1 MSEIDSNIQ
10 EIMKKCYPYIEE
22 YNPAQQAVIDSG
34 YIDKNDNYIIS
45 IPTASGKT
53 VLGVLAALKVLLKG
67 GKVVYAVP
75 LISLQ
80 NEKFKEF
87 KKFEEFGFKVGKHP
101 RSSDISVMV
110 FESFD
115 ALTRFSLNTLNE
127 IDLLIID
134 EFHMIGDYSRGPT
147 IECAI
152 TRIKE
157 QNKQIRII
165 ALSATL
171 QNMDEMAHWLE
182 AEVVTHDYRP
192 VPLHKEVLCAE
203 EFDTKD
209 KNNIVFKLL
218 NDSLEDSSQML
229 TFVSTRRF
237 TESLA
242 TNMAKKIGRYIPDA
256 QREIFNTIAEEILE
270 VPKRRNS
277 LPTEVCK
284 RLADCIKSG
293 IAFHHAGLFDKQ
305 KEIIEEEFIK
315 GNLLM
320 ITATPSLMYGV
331 NLPSKR
337 VVIRD
342 YNRWTDQGQT
352 NIPVFDYE
360 QMSGRAG
367 RPGFDDEGY
376 SYLLAKTYD
385 EAFSLDEYY
394 VHGEIEVTNSKL
406 IDNEDAVLKQI
417 ITQVSSGFA
426 KDLDDLIEF
435 FNKTFYGFQIS
446 HTYNTMSFGFSDES
460 IKYEVQSALEYLM
473 HNGLIRVSPS
483 GLQTTPLGTLVSRS
497 NYSVK
502 TAVKLKDYSMTL
514 QDRFN
519 PATLI
524 YEISKT
530 KDMPKINTKFKANK
544 ENIIEVLSNKGVY
557 VSFVQNSESTAASL
571 LEWINERREYE
582 IENYLKVYAASTR
595 RASYEASNLVKYFY
609 DICDTLGNYKFLN
622 EIDVLSKRLYYG
634 VKEELIPLVVGIK
647 RLGRQRARL
656 LVNAF
661 GKNLQYAGIEELQ
674 HVEGIG
680 EKTASSIVD
689 FYKNKEGT
697 DNEFNPRRY

>member
-1 MSEIDSNIQ
+1 LNTIDPDIQ
-10 EIMKKCYPYIEE
+10 KIMKECYPYIEE
-22 YNPAQQAVIDSG
+22 YNPAQKAVIESG
-34 YIDKNDNYIIS
+34 YLDNDENYIIS

-80 NEKFKEF
+80 NEKYKEF
-87 KKFEEFGFKVGKHP
+87 KVFEKFGFKVGKHP
-101 RSSDISVMV
+101 SRADIAVMV

-115 ALTRFSLNTLNE
+115 ALTRFSRNVLNE
-127 IDLLIID
+127 IDLLILD

-157 QNKQIRII
+157 HNPGIRII

-203 EFDTKD
+203 EFGTKD
-209 KNNIVFKLL
+209 KNNMVFKIL
-218 NDSLEDSSQML
+218 NDSLNESSQML

-242 TNMAKKIGRYIPDA
+242 QNMSKKISKYIPDGK
-256 QREIFNTIAEEILE
+256 REIFNNIAEDILD
-270 VPKRRNS
+270 VPRRNNTQ
-277 LPTEVCK
+277 PTEVCYK
-284 RLADCIKSG
+284 LADCVKNG

-305 KEIIEEEFIK
+305 KEIIEEEFVN

-331 NLPSKR
+331 NLPSKN

-342 YNRWTDQGQT
+342 YTRWTDQGQT

-367 RPGFDDEGY
+367 RPGFDTEGY

-385 EAFSLDEYY
+385 EAFNLDEYY

-426 KDLDDLIEF
+426 KDMDELVDF

-446 HTYNTMSFGFSDES
+446 HTYNTMSLGFSDES
-460 IKYEVQSALEYLM
+460 IKYEISSALEYLVQ
-473 HNGLIRVSPS
+473 NGIIRITPS
-483 GLQTTPLGTLVSRS
+483 GLQTTPLGTLISRN
-497 NYSVK
+497 NYEVK
-502 TAVKLKDYSMTL
+502 TAVKLKDYSTMMG
-514 QDRFN
+514 DNFN
-519 PATLI
+519 PGLLI

-530 KDMPKINTKFKANK
+530 HDMPKINTKFRANK
-544 ENIIEVLSNKGVY
+544 DNIKEVLSKNGVF
-557 VSFVQNSESTAASL
+557 VSFVSNNESTAASL
-571 LEWINERREYE
+571 LEWINERKEYE

-609 DICDTLGNYKFLN
+609 DICDVLGNYKFLN
-622 EIDVLSKRLYYG
+622 EIDKLASRLYYG

-647 RLGRQRARL
+647 RLGRQRARI
-656 LVNAF
+656 LVDTYGDNLGNARI
-661 GKNLQYAGIEELQ
+661 KDLTRID
-674 HVEGIG
+674 GIG
-680 EKTASSIVD
+680 EKTAENIIK
-689 FYKNKEGT
+689 FYEDKE
-697 DNEFNPRRY
+697 

>member
-1 MSEIDSNIQ
+1 LNNIDPDIQ
-10 EIMKKCYPYIEE
+10 KIMKECYPYIEE
-22 YNPAQQAVIDSG
+22 YNPAQKAVIESG
-34 YIDKNDNYIIS
+34 YLDNDENYIIS

-80 NEKFKEF
+80 NEKYKEF
-87 KKFEEFGFKVGKHP
+87 KVFEKFGFKVGKHP
-101 RSSDISVMV
+101 SRADIAVMV

-115 ALTRFSLNTLNE
+115 ALTRFSRNVLNE
-127 IDLLIID
+127 IDLLILD

-157 QNKQIRII
+157 HNPGIRII

-203 EFDTKD
+203 EFGTKD
-209 KNNIVFKLL
+209 KNNMVFKIL
-218 NDSLEDSSQML
+218 NDSLNESSQML

-242 TNMAKKIGRYIPDA
+242 QNMSKKISKYIPDGK
-256 QREIFNTIAEEILE
+256 REIFNNIAEDILD
-270 VPKRRNS
+270 VPRRNNTQ
-277 LPTEVCK
+277 PTEVCYK
-284 RLADCIKSG
+284 LADCVKNG

-305 KEIIEEEFIK
+305 KEIIEEEFVN

-331 NLPSKR
+331 NLPSKN

-342 YNRWTDQGQT
+342 YTRWTDQGQT

-367 RPGFDDEGY
+367 RPGFDTEGY

-385 EAFSLDEYY
+385 EAFNLDEYY

-426 KDLDDLIEF
+426 KDMDELVDF

-446 HTYNTMSFGFSDES
+446 HTYNTMSLGFSDES
-460 IKYEVQSALEYLM
+460 IKYEISSALEYLVQ
-473 HNGLIRVSPS
+473 NGIIRITPS
-483 GLQTTPLGTLVSRS
+483 GLQTTPLGTLISRN
-497 NYSVK
+497 NYEVK
-502 TAVKLKDYSMTL
+502 TAVKLKDYSTMMG
-514 QDRFN
+514 DNFN
-519 PATLI
+519 PGSLI

-530 KDMPKINTKFKANK
+530 HDMPKINTKFRANK
-544 ENIIEVLSNKGVY
+544 DNIKEVLSKNGVFI
-557 VSFVQNSESTAASL
+557 SFVSNNESTAASL
-571 LEWINERREYE
+571 LEWINERKEYE

-609 DICDTLGNYKFLN
+609 DICDVLGNYKFLN
-622 EIDVLSKRLYYG
+622 EIDKLASRLYYG

-647 RLGRQRARL
+647 RLGRQRART
-656 LVNAF
+656 LVDTYGDNLGNARI
-661 GKNLQYAGIEELQ
+661 KDLTRID
-674 HVEGIG
+674 GIG
-680 EKTASSIVD
+680 EKTAENIIK
-689 FYKNKEGT
+689 FYENKE
-697 DNEFNPRRY
+697 

>member
-1 MSEIDSNIQ
+1 
-10 EIMKKCYPYIEE
+10 MKKCYPFIEE

-34 YIDKNDNYIIS
+34 YIEKKDNYIIS

-53 VLGVLAALKVLLKG
+53 VLGVLASLKVLLEG

-80 NEKFKEF
+80 NEKYKEF
-87 KKFEEFGFKVGKHP
+87 KVFEQFGYKVGKHP
-101 RSSDISVMV
+101 SSADIAVMV

-115 ALTRFSLNTLNE
+115 ALTRFSRNTLHE
-127 IDLLIID
+127 IDLVVID
-134 EFHMIGDYSRGPT
+134 EFHMIGDYTRGPT

-157 QNKQIRII
+157 QNKGIRII

-182 AEVVTHDYRP
+182 AEVITHDYRP

-203 EFDTKD
+203 EFGTKD
-209 KNNIVFKLL
+209 KNNIVFKVL
-218 NDSLEDSSQML
+218 NDTLNDSSQML

-242 TNMAKKIGRYIPDA
+242 QNMAKKISRYVPDGKR
-256 QREIFNTIAEEILE
+256 QIFKDIAEEILE
-270 VPKRRNS
+270 VPKRRNTQ
-277 LPTEVCK
+277 PTEVCYK
-284 RLADCIKSG
+284 LAECIENG

-305 KEIIEEEFIK
+305 KEIIEEEFVK

-331 NLPSKR
+331 NLPSKN

-342 YNRWTDQGQT
+342 YNRWTDQGQI

-367 RPGFDDEGY
+367 RPGFDTEGN
-376 SYLLAKTYD
+376 SYLIAKTYD
-385 EAFSLDEYY
+385 EAFSLEEFY

-417 ITQVSSGFA
+417 ITQISTGFA
-426 KDLDDLIEF
+426 KDIEELIDF

-460 IKYEVQSALEYLM
+460 IKYEISSALEYLIQ
-473 HNGLIRVSPS
+473 NGIIRVSPS
-483 GLQTTPLGTLVSRS
+483 GLQPTSFGTLISRN
-497 NYSVK
+497 NYAVK
-502 TAVKLKDYSMTL
+502 TAVKLKDYSNMMG
-514 QDRFN
+514 DEFN
-519 PATLI
+519 IASLI

-530 KDMPKINTKFKANK
+530 QDMPKINTKFRANK
-544 ENIIEVLSNKGVY
+544 ENIKEVLSKHDVY
-557 VSFVQNSESTAASL
+557 VSFVQNNEATAASL
-571 LEWINERREYE
+571 IEWINEHKEYE

-595 RASYEASNLVKYFY
+595 RASYEASNIVKYFY
-609 DICDTLGNYKFLN
+609 DICEVLGNYKFLN
-622 EIDVLSKRLYYG
+622 EIDKLSSRLYYG
-634 VKEELIPLVVGIK
+634 VKEDLIPLVIGIK
-647 RLGRQRARL
+647 RLGRQRARS
-656 LVNAF
+656 LVDVF
-661 GKNLQYAGIEELQ
+661 GNNIGLASATELMK
-674 HVEGIG
+674 VDGIG
-680 EKTASSIVD
+680 ETTAKNIID
-689 FYKNKEGT
+689 FYANKK
-697 DNEFNPRRY
+697 

>member
-1 MSEIDSNIQ
+1 MFLTDIDPKIQ
-10 EIMKKCYPYIEE
+10 EIMKECYPFIEE
-22 YNPAQQAVIDSG
+22 YNPAQQAVIDSD
-34 YIDKNDNYIIS
+34 YIEKKDNFIIS

-53 VLGVLAALKVLLKG
+53 VLGVLAMLKVLLAG

-87 KKFEEFGFKVGKHP
+87 KIFEQYGYTVGKHP

-115 ALTRFSLNTLNE
+115 ALTRFSLNTLHE
-127 IDLLIID
+127 IDLVIID

-157 QNKQIRII
+157 QNKGIRII

-203 EFDTKD
+203 EYGTKD
-209 KNNIVFKLL
+209 KNNLVFKIL
-218 NDSLEDSSQML
+218 NDSLNESAQML

-242 TNMAKKIGRYIPDA
+242 QNMAKKISRYLPDGK
-256 QREIFNTIAEEILE
+256 REIFKNIAEEILE
-270 VPKRRNS
+270 VPKRRNT
-277 LPTEVCK
+277 LPTEVCYK
-284 RLADCIKSG
+284 LAECIENG

-305 KEIIEEEFIK
+305 KEIIEEEFVK

-331 NLPSKR
+331 NLPSKN

-342 YNRWTDQGQT
+342 YNRWTDQGQI

-367 RPGFDDEGY
+367 RPGFDTEGH

-385 EAFSLDEYY
+385 EAFNLEEFY

-406 IDNEDAVLKQI
+406 IDNDDAVLKQI

-426 KDLDDLIEF
+426 KDMDELIEF

-460 IKYEVQSALEYLM
+460 IKYEISSALEYLIQ
-473 HNGLIRVSPS
+473 NGIIRLTPS
-483 GLQTTPLGTLVSRS
+483 GLQTTPFGTLISRN
-497 NYSVK
+497 NYAVK
-502 TAVKLKDYSMTL
+502 TAVKLKDYSNMMG
-514 QDRFN
+514 DEFN
-519 PATLI
+519 IGSLI

-530 KDMPKINTKFKANK
+530 YDMPKINAKFKANK
-544 ENIIEVLSNKGVY
+544 DNIKEVLSRYDVY
-557 VSFVQNSESTAASL
+557 VSFVQNDESTAASL
-571 LEWINERREYE
+571 IEWINEHKEYE

-595 RASYEASNLVKYFY
+595 RASYEASNLVKYYY
-609 DICDTLGNYKFLN
+609 DICEVLGNYKFLN
-622 EIDVLSKRLYYG
+622 EIDKLSSRLYYG
-634 VKEELIPLVVGIK
+634 VKEELIPLVIGIK
-647 RLGRQRARL
+647 RLGRQRARS
-656 LVNAF
+656 LVDAF
-661 GKNLQYAGIEELQ
+661 GTNLSNVPATELMK
-674 HVEGIG
+674 VEGIG
-680 EKTASSIVD
+680 ETTANNIIE
-689 FYKNKEGT
+689 FYKNKE
-697 DNEFNPRRY
+697 

>member
-1 MSEIDSNIQ
+1 
-10 EIMKKCYPYIEE
+10 MKKCYPYIEE

-34 YIDKNDNYIIS
+34 YIETNDNFIIS

-53 VLGVLAALKVLLKG
+53 VLGVLAALKVLLQG

-87 KKFEEFGFKVGKHP
+87 KVFEEFGFKVGKHP
-101 RSSDISVMV
+101 SASDISVMV

-115 ALTRFSLNTLNE
+115 ALTRFSRNTLNE
-127 IDLLIID
+127 IDLVIID

-157 QNKQIRII
+157 QNKGIRII

-203 EFDTKD
+203 EFGTKD
-209 KNNIVFKLL
+209 KNNLVFKIL
-218 NDSLEDSSQML
+218 NDTLNDSSQML

-242 TNMAKKIGRYIPDA
+242 QNMAKKIERYIPDGK
-256 QREIFNTIAEEILE
+256 REIFKDIAEDILE
-270 VPKRRNS
+270 VPKRNNS
-277 LPTEVCK
+277 QPTEVCYK
-284 RLADCIKSG
+284 LADCIKNG

-305 KEIIEEEFIK
+305 KEIIEEEFVK

-331 NLPSKR
+331 NLPSKN

-367 RPGFDDEGY
+367 RPGFDTEGY

-385 EAFSLDEYY
+385 EAFSLDDFY

-426 KDLDDLIEF
+426 KDIEELIDF

-460 IKYEVQSALEYLM
+460 IKYEISSALEYLIQ
-473 HNGLIRVSPS
+473 NGILRVTPS
-483 GLQTTPLGTLVSRS
+483 GLQPTPFGTLISRN
-497 NYSVK
+497 NYAVK
-502 TAVKLKDYSMTL
+502 TAVKLKDYSTMMGNE
-514 QDRFN
+514 FN
-519 PATLI
+519 VGSLI

-530 KDMPKINTKFKANK
+530 PDMPKINTKFKANK
-544 ENIIEVLSNKGVY
+544 ENIKEVLSSQGVF
-557 VSFVQNSESTAASL
+557 VSFIQNNESTAASL
-571 LEWINERREYE
+571 LEWINEKREFE

-595 RASYEASNLVKYFY
+595 RASYEAANIVKYFY
-609 DICDTLGNYKFLN
+609 DICEVLGNYKFLN
-622 EIDVLSKRLYYG
+622 EIDKLSSRLYYG
-634 VKEELIPLVVGIK
+634 VKEELLPLVIGIK
-647 RLGRQRARL
+647 RLGRQRARAL
-656 LVNAF
+656 IDVF
-661 GKNLQYAGIEELQ
+661 GSNLSYATADELTKID
-674 HVEGIG
+674 GIG
-680 EKTASSIVD
+680 EKTAANIVE
-689 FYKNKEGT
+689 FYKNKE
-697 DNEFNPRRY
+697 

>member
-1 MSEIDSNIQ
+1 MPLSDIDPKIQ
-10 EIMKKCYPYIEE
+10 EIMKECYPFIEE
-22 YNPAQQAVIDSG
+22 YNPAQQAVIDSD
-34 YIDKNDNYIIS
+34 YIEKKDNFIIS

-53 VLGVLAALKVLLKG
+53 VLGVLAMLKVLLSG

-87 KKFEEFGFKVGKHP
+87 KIFEQYGYKVGKHP

-115 ALTRFSLNTLNE
+115 ALTRFSLNTLHE
-127 IDLLIID
+127 IDLVIID

-157 QNKQIRII
+157 INKGIRII

-203 EFDTKD
+203 EYGTKD
-209 KNNIVFKLL
+209 KNNLVFKIL
-218 NDSLEDSSQML
+218 NDSLNESAQML

-242 TNMAKKIGRYIPDA
+242 QNMAKKISRYIPDGK
-256 QREIFNTIAEEILE
+256 REIFKNIAEEILE
-270 VPKRRNS
+270 VPKRRNT
-277 LPTEVCK
+277 LPTEVCYK
-284 RLADCIKSG
+284 LAECIEKG

-305 KEIIEEEFIK
+305 KEIIEEEFVK

-331 NLPSKR
+331 NLPSKN

-342 YNRWTDQGQT
+342 YNRWTDQGQI

-367 RPGFDDEGY
+367 RPGFDTEGH
-376 SYLLAKTYD
+376 SYLIAKTYD
-385 EAFSLDEYY
+385 EAFNLEEYY

-406 IDNEDAVLKQI
+406 IDNDDAVLKQI

-426 KDLDDLIEF
+426 KDMDELIEF

-460 IKYEVQSALEYLM
+460 IKYEISSALEYLM
-473 HNGLIRVSPS
+473 QNGIIRLTPS
-483 GLQTTPLGTLVSRS
+483 GLQTTPLGTLISKN
-497 NYSVK
+497 NYAVK
-502 TAVKLKDYSMTL
+502 TAVKLKDYANMMG
-514 QDRFN
+514 DEFN
-519 PATLI
+519 IGTLI
-524 YEISKT
+524 YEISRT
-530 KDMPKINTKFKANK
+530 QDMPKINTKFKANK
-544 ENIIEVLSNKGVY
+544 DNIKEVLSRHDVY
-557 VSFVQNSESTAASL
+557 VSFVQNNEATAASL
-571 LEWINERREYE
+571 IEWINEHKEYE

-609 DICDTLGNYKFLN
+609 DICEVLGNYKYLN
-622 EIDVLSKRLYYG
+622 EIDKLSTRLYYG
-634 VKEELIPLVVGIK
+634 VKEDLIQLVVGIK
-647 RLGRQRARL
+647 RLGRQRARS

-661 GKNLQYAGIEELQ
+661 GTNLSKVSASELMKI
-674 HVEGIG
+674 EGIG
-680 EKTASSIVD
+680 ETTANNIIE
-689 FYKNKEGT
+689 FYNKKN
-697 DNEFNPRRY
+697 

>member
-1 MSEIDSNIQ
+1 MANIDSNIE
-10 EIMKKCYPYIEE
+10 EIMNKAYPFIEE

-34 YIDKNDNYIIS
+34 YLENNDNYIIS

-53 VLGVLAALKVLLKG
+53 VLGVLAMLKVLLQG

-80 NEKFKEF
+80 NEKYKEF
-87 KKFEEFGFKVGKHP
+87 KVFEQFGYKVGKHP
-101 RSSDISVMV
+101 RNSDISVMV

-115 ALTRFSLNTLNE
+115 ALTRFSMNVLHEL
-127 IDLLIID
+127 DLLIID
-134 EFHMIGDYSRGPT
+134 EFHMIGEYSRGPT

-157 QNKQIRII
+157 NNKSIRII

-203 EFDTKD
+203 EFGTKD
-209 KNNIVFKLL
+209 KNNIIYKLL
-218 NDSLEDSSQML
+218 NDSLDDSSQML
-229 TFVSTRRF
+229 VFVSTRRF

-242 TNMAKKIGRYIPDA
+242 ANMADKISRYIPDS
-256 QREIFNTIAEEILE
+256 QREIFNNIAEEILE
-270 VPKRRNS
+270 VPRKSNS
-277 LPTEVCK
+277 QPTEVCK
-284 RLADCIKSG
+284 KLAECMRCG
-293 IAFHHAGLFDKQ
+293 VAFHHAGLFDRQ
-305 KEIIEEEFIK
+305 KEIIEDEFIN

-352 NIPVFDYE
+352 TIPVFDYE

-367 RPGFDDEGY
+367 RPGFDTEGY

-385 EAFSLDEYY
+385 EAFDLDDHY

-417 ITQVSSGFA
+417 ITQISTGFA

-435 FNKTFYGFQIS
+435 FNKTFYGFQIA
-446 HTYNTMSFGFSDES
+446 HTYSTMSFGFSDES
-460 IKYEVQSALEYLM
+460 IKYEISSALEYLIQ
-473 HNGLIRVSPS
+473 NQIIRVSPS
-483 GLQTTPLGTLVSRS
+483 GLQTTPLGTLISKN
-497 NYSVK
+497 NYAVK
-502 TAVKLKDYSMTL
+502 TAVKLKDYSTMHTNT
-514 QDRFN
+514 FN
-519 PATLI
+519 PAEII

-530 KDMPKINTKFKANK
+530 KDMPQINTKFKANK
-544 ENIIEVLSNKGVY
+544 DNIREVLSNKGVF
-557 VSFVQNSESTAASL
+557 VSFVQNNESTAASL
-571 LEWINERREYE
+571 LEWINERKEFE

-595 RASYEASNLVKYFY
+595 RASYEAANLVKYY
-609 DICDTLGNYKFLN
+609 QDICNVLGNYKYLT
-622 EIDVLSKRLYYG
+622 EIDKLSSRLYYG
-634 VKEELIPLVVGIK
+634 VKEDILPLVIGIK

-656 LVNAF
+656 VTNVF
-661 GKNLQYAGIEELQ
+661 GKNLAYVDINELTKID
-674 HVEGIG
+674 GIG
-680 EKTASSIVD
+680 PKTAEKIIE
-689 FYKNKEGT
+689 FYEHNKEIM
-697 DNEFNPRRY
+697 

>member
-1 MSEIDSNIQ
+1 MTTINPEI
-10 EIMKKCYPYIEE
+10 EKIMKECYPFIKE

-34 YIDKNDNYIIS
+34 YIEKKDNYIIS

-53 VLGVLAALKVLLKG
+53 VLGVLTSLKVLLEG
-67 GKVVYAVP
+67 GKIVYAVP

-80 NEKFKEF
+80 NEKYKEF
-87 KKFEEFGFKVGKHP
+87 KIFEQYGFKVGKHP
-101 RSSDISVMV
+101 SSADIAVMV

-115 ALTRFSLNTLNE
+115 ALTRFSRNTLHE
-127 IDLLIID
+127 IDLVIID

-157 QNKQIRII
+157 QNKGIRII

-203 EFDTKD
+203 EFGTKD
-209 KNNIVFKLL
+209 KNNIVFKIL
-218 NDSLEDSSQML
+218 NDTLNDSSQML

-242 TNMAKKIGRYIPDA
+242 QNMAKKISRYIPDGK
-256 QREIFNTIAEEILE
+256 REIFKDIAEEILE
-270 VPKRRNS
+270 VPKRRNTQ
-277 LPTEVCK
+277 PTEVCYK
-284 RLADCIKSG
+284 LAECIENG
-293 IAFHHAGLFDKQ
+293 IAFHHAGLFDRQ
-305 KEIIEEEFIK
+305 KEIIEEEFVK

-331 NLPSKR
+331 NLPSKN

-342 YNRWTDQGQT
+342 YNRWTDQGQI

-367 RPGFDDEGY
+367 RPGFDTEGY
-376 SYLLAKTYD
+376 SYLIAKTYD
-385 EAFSLDEYY
+385 EAFSLEELY

-426 KDLDDLIEF
+426 KDIEELIDF

-460 IKYEVQSALEYLM
+460 IKYEVSSALEYLIQ
-473 HNGLIRVSPS
+473 NGIIRLSPS
-483 GLQTTPLGTLVSRS
+483 GLQTTPLGTLISK
-497 NYSVK
+497 NNFAVK
-502 TAVKLKDYSMTL
+502 TAVKLKDYSNMMG
-514 QDRFN
+514 DEFN
-519 PATLI
+519 IASLI

-530 KDMPKINTKFKANK
+530 HDMPKINTKFRANK
-544 ENIIEVLSNKGVY
+544 ENIKEVLSKHDVY
-557 VSFVQNSESTAASL
+557 VSFVQNNESTAASL
-571 LEWINERREYE
+571 IEWINEHKEYE

-609 DICDTLGNYKFLN
+609 DICEVLGNYKFLN
-622 EIDVLSKRLYYG
+622 DIDKLSSRLYYG
-634 VKEELIPLVVGIK
+634 VKEDLLPLVIGIK
-647 RLGRQRARL
+647 RLGRQRARSL
-656 LVNAF
+656 IDVF
-661 GKNLQYAGIEELQ
+661 GNNLHLASANELMKID
-674 HVEGIG
+674 GIG
-680 EKTASSIVD
+680 ETTANNIIE
-689 FYKNKEGT
+689 FYKNKKE
-697 DNEFNPRRY
+697 

>member
-1 MSEIDSNIQ
+1 MNTIDPDIQ
-10 EIMKKCYPYIEE
+10 KIMKECYPYIEE
-22 YNPAQQAVIDSG
+22 YNPAQKAVIESG
-34 YIDKNDNYIIS
+34 YLDNDENYIIS

-80 NEKFKEF
+80 NEKYKEF
-87 KKFEEFGFKVGKHP
+87 KVFEKFGFKVGKHP
-101 RSSDISVMV
+101 SRADIAVMV

-115 ALTRFSLNTLNE
+115 ALTRFSRNVLNE
-127 IDLLIID
+127 IDLLILD

-157 QNKQIRII
+157 HNPGIRII

-203 EFDTKD
+203 EFGTKD
-209 KNNIVFKLL
+209 KNNMVFKIL
-218 NDSLEDSSQML
+218 NDSLNESSQML

-242 TNMAKKIGRYIPDA
+242 QNMSKKISKYIPDGK
-256 QREIFNTIAEEILE
+256 REIFNNIAEDILD
-270 VPKRRNS
+270 VPRRNNTQ
-277 LPTEVCK
+277 PTEVCYK
-284 RLADCIKSG
+284 LADCVKNG

-305 KEIIEEEFIK
+305 KEIIEEEFVN

-331 NLPSKR
+331 NLPSKN

-342 YNRWTDQGQT
+342 YTRWTDQGQT

-367 RPGFDDEGY
+367 RPGFDTEGY

-385 EAFSLDEYY
+385 EAFNLDEYY

-426 KDLDDLIEF
+426 KDMDELVDF

-446 HTYNTMSFGFSDES
+446 HTYNTMSLGFSDES
-460 IKYEVQSALEYLM
+460 IKYEISSALEYLVQ
-473 HNGLIRVSPS
+473 NGIIRITPS
-483 GLQTTPLGTLVSRS
+483 GLQTTPLGTLISRN
-497 NYSVK
+497 NYEVK
-502 TAVKLKDYSMTL
+502 TAVKLKDYSAMMG
-514 QDRFN
+514 DNFN
-519 PATLI
+519 PGLLI

-530 KDMPKINTKFKANK
+530 HDMPKINTKFRANK
-544 ENIIEVLSNKGVY
+544 DNIKEVLSKNGVF
-557 VSFVQNSESTAASL
+557 VSFVSNNESTAASL
-571 LEWINERREYE
+571 LEWINERKEYE

-609 DICDTLGNYKFLN
+609 DICDVLGNYKFLN
-622 EIDVLSKRLYYG
+622 EIDKLASRLYYG

-647 RLGRQRARL
+647 RLGRQRARI
-656 LVNAF
+656 LVDTYGDNLSNARI
-661 GKNLQYAGIEELQ
+661 KDLTRID
-674 HVEGIG
+674 GIG
-680 EKTASSIVD
+680 EKTAENIIK
-689 FYKNKEGT
+689 FYEDKE
-697 DNEFNPRRY
+697 

>member
-1 MSEIDSNIQ
+1 
-10 EIMKKCYPYIEE
+10 MKKAYPFIEE

-34 YIDKNDNYIIS
+34 YLDNNENYIIS

-53 VLGVLAALKVLLKG
+53 VLGVLAALKVLLQG

-80 NEKFKEF
+80 NEKYKEF
-87 KKFEEFGFKVGKHP
+87 KVFEQFGYKVGKHP
-101 RSSDISVMV
+101 RNSDISVMV

-115 ALTRFSLNTLNE
+115 ALTRFSLNTIHEL
-127 IDLLIID
+127 DLLIID
-134 EFHMIGDYSRGPT
+134 EFHMIGEYSRGPT

-157 QNKQIRII
+157 QNRSIRII

-203 EFDTKD
+203 EFGTKD
-209 KNNIVFKLL
+209 KNNIVYKLL

-242 TNMAKKIGRYIPDA
+242 SNMASKIERYIPDA
-256 QREIFNTIAEEILE
+256 QREIFSNIAEEILE

-277 LPTEVCK
+277 QPTEVCK
-284 RLADCIKSG
+284 KLAECIRCG
-293 IAFHHAGLFDKQ
+293 IAFHHAGLFDRQ
-305 KEIIEEEFIK
+305 KEIIEEEFVN

-337 VVIRD
+337 VIIRD

-367 RPGFDDEGY
+367 RPGFDSEGY

-385 EAFSLDEYY
+385 EAFDLDEHY

-417 ITQVSSGFA
+417 ITQISSGFA

-435 FNKTFYGFQIS
+435 FNKTFYGFQIA
-446 HTYNTMSFGFSDES
+446 HTYSTMSFGFSDET
-460 IKYEVQSALEYLM
+460 IKYEISSSLEYLIQ
-473 HNGLIRVSPS
+473 NQIIRVSPS
-483 GLQTTPLGTLVSRS
+483 GLQTTPLGTLISRN
-497 NYSVK
+497 NYAVK
-502 TAVKLKDYSMTL
+502 TAVKLKDYCNMTSNH
-514 QDRFN
+514 FN
-519 PATLI
+519 PAELI
-524 YEISKT
+524 YEIAKT
-530 KDMPKINTKFKANK
+530 KDMPQINTKFKANK
-544 ENIIEVLSNKGVY
+544 DNIRDVLSNKGVF
-557 VSFVQNSESTAASL
+557 VSFVQNNESTAASL
-571 LEWINERREYE
+571 LEWINERKEYE

-595 RASYEASNLVKYFY
+595 RASYEAANLVKYYY
-609 DICDTLGNYKFLN
+609 DICNVLGNYKYLT
-622 EIDVLSKRLYYG
+622 EIDKLSSRLYYG
-634 VKEELIPLVVGIK
+634 VKEDILPLVIGIK
-647 RLGRQRARL
+647 RLGRQRARI
-656 LVNAF
+656 VTDIF
-661 GKNLQYAGIEELQ
+661 GKNLAYVDVNELTKI
-674 HVEGIG
+674 EGIG
-680 EKTASSIVD
+680 PKTAQKIFE
-689 FYKNKEGT
+689 FYEN
-697 DNEFNPRRY
+697 NRQNNM

>member
-1 MSEIDSNIQ
+1 MTEINPEIE
-10 EIMKKCYPYIEE
+10 EIMKECYPYIEE
-22 YNPAQQAVIDSG
+22 YNPAQQEVINSG
-34 YIDKNDNYIIS
+34 YIDKKDNYIIS

-53 VLGVLAALKVLLKG
+53 VLGVLAALKVLKEG

-80 NEKFKEF
+80 NEKYKEF
-87 KKFEEFGFKVGKHP
+87 KVFEQYGYKVGKHP
-101 RSSDISVMV
+101 SSADIAVMV

-115 ALTRFSLNTLNE
+115 ALTRFSFSTLAE
-127 IDLLIID
+127 IDLVVID

-157 QNKQIRII
+157 QNKSIRII

-203 EFDTKD
+203 EYGTKD
-209 KNNIVFKLL
+209 KNNLVFKVL
-218 NDSLEDSSQML
+218 NDTLEDSSQML

-242 TNMAKKIGRYIPDA
+242 QNMAKKIARYIPDGK
-256 QREIFNTIAEEILE
+256 REIFKTISEEILE

-277 LPTEVCK
+277 QPTEVCK
-284 RLADCIKSG
+284 KLAECIEQG
-293 IAFHHAGLFDKQ
+293 IAFHHAGLFDRQ
-305 KEIIEEEFIK
+305 KEIIEEEFVK

-331 NLPSKR
+331 NLPSKN
-337 VVIRD
+337 VIIRD
-342 YNRWTDQGQT
+342 YTRWTDQGQT

-367 RPGFDDEGY
+367 RPGFDTEGY
-376 SYLLAKTYD
+376 SYLIAKSYD
-385 EAFSLDEYY
+385 EAFSLEEFY
-394 VHGEIEVTNSKL
+394 VHGEIEKTNSKL
-406 IDNEDAVLKQI
+406 VDNEDAVLKQI

-426 KDLDDLIEF
+426 KDMDELIEF

-446 HTYNTMSFGFSDES
+446 HTYNTMSFGLGDET
-460 IKYEVQSALEYLM
+460 IKYEITSSLEYLIQ
-473 HNGLIRVSPS
+473 NGIIRVSPS
-483 GLQTTPLGTLVSRS
+483 GLQTTPLGTLISKN
-497 NYSVK
+497 NYAVK
-502 TAVKLKDYSMTL
+502 TAVKLKDYSNMMG
-514 QDRFN
+514 DEFN
-519 PATLI
+519 IGSLI

-530 KDMPKINTKFKANK
+530 KDMPQINTKFRANK
-544 ENIIEVLSNKGVY
+544 DNIKEVLSKHDVY

-571 LEWINERREYE
+571 LEWIDEHKEYE

-595 RASYEASNLVKYFY
+595 RASYEAANLVKYFY
-609 DICDTLGNYKFLN
+609 NICEILGNYKHL
-622 EIDVLSKRLYYG
+622 DQVDKLSSRLYYG
-634 VKEELIPLVVGIK
+634 VKEDLIPLVIGIK
-647 RLGRQRARL
+647 RLGRQRARNL
-656 LVNAF
+656 IDVFGNNLPNASI
-661 GKNLQYAGIEELQ
+661 KELTRID
-674 HVEGIG
+674 GIG
-680 EKTASSIVD
+680 ETTAQNVLE
-689 FYKNKEGT
+689 FYNKK
-697 DNEFNPRRY
+697 

>member
-1 MSEIDSNIQ
+1 MVNIDSNIE
-10 EIMKKCYPYIEE
+10 EIMNKAYPFIEE

-34 YIDKNDNYIIS
+34 YLENNDNYIIS

-53 VLGVLAALKVLLKG
+53 VLGVLAMLKVLLQG

-80 NEKFKEF
+80 NEKYKEF
-87 KKFEEFGFKVGKHP
+87 KVFEQFGYKVGKHP

-115 ALTRFSLNTLNE
+115 ALTRFSMNTLHE
-127 IDLLIID
+127 LDLLIID
-134 EFHMIGDYSRGPT
+134 EFHMIGEYSRGPT

-157 QNKQIRII
+157 NNKSIRII

-203 EFDTKD
+203 EFGTKD
-209 KNNIVFKLL
+209 KNNIVYKLL

-229 TFVSTRRF
+229 VFVSTRRF

-242 TNMAKKIGRYIPDA
+242 ANMADKISRYIPDS
-256 QREIFNTIAEEILE
+256 QREIFNDIAEEILE
-270 VPKRRNS
+270 VPRKSNS
-277 LPTEVCK
+277 QPTEVCK
-284 RLADCIKSG
+284 KLAECMRCG
-293 IAFHHAGLFDKQ
+293 VAFHHAGLFDRQ
-305 KEIIEEEFIK
+305 KEIIEDEFVN

-352 NIPVFDYE
+352 TIPVFDYE

-367 RPGFDDEGY
+367 RPGFDTEGY

-385 EAFSLDEYY
+385 EAFDLDDHY

-417 ITQVSSGFA
+417 ITQISTGFA

-435 FNKTFYGFQIS
+435 FNKTFYGFQIA
-446 HTYNTMSFGFSDES
+446 HTYSTMSFGFSDES
-460 IKYEVQSALEYLM
+460 IKYEISSALEYLIQ
-473 HNGLIRVSPS
+473 NQIIRVSPS
-483 GLQTTPLGTLVSRS
+483 GLQTTPLGTLISKN
-497 NYSVK
+497 NYAVK
-502 TAVKLKDYSMTL
+502 TAVKLKDYSTMHTNT
-514 QDRFN
+514 FN
-519 PATLI
+519 PAEII

-530 KDMPKINTKFKANK
+530 KDMPQINTKFKANK
-544 ENIIEVLSNKGVY
+544 DNIREVLSNKGVF
-557 VSFVQNSESTAASL
+557 VSFVQNNESTAASL
-571 LEWINERREYE
+571 LEWINERREFE

-595 RASYEASNLVKYFY
+595 RASYEAANLVKYY
-609 DICDTLGNYKFLN
+609 QDICNVLGNYKYLT
-622 EIDVLSKRLYYG
+622 EIDKLSSRLYYG
-634 VKEELIPLVVGIK
+634 VKEDILPLVIGIK
-647 RLGRQRARL
+647 RLGRQKARL
-656 LVNAF
+656 VTNVF
-661 GKNLQYAGIEELQ
+661 GKNLAYVDVNELTKID
-674 HVEGIG
+674 GIG
-680 EKTASSIVD
+680 PKTAEKIIE
-689 FYKNKEGT
+689 FHERNKEIM
-697 DNEFNPRRY
+697 

>member
-1 MSEIDSNIQ
+1 MSNIDPKIQ
-10 EIMKKCYPYIEE
+10 EIMKECYPFIEE
-22 YNPAQQAVIDSG
+22 YNPAQQAVIDSD
-34 YIDKNDNYIIS
+34 YIEKKDNFIIS

-53 VLGVLAALKVLLKG
+53 VLGVLAMLKVLLAG

-80 NEKFKEF
+80 NEKYKEF
-87 KKFEEFGFKVGKHP
+87 KIFEQYGYKVGKHP
-101 RSSDISVMV
+101 SSNDISVMV

-115 ALTRFSLNTLNE
+115 ALTRFSLNTLHE
-127 IDLLIID
+127 IDLVIID

-157 QNKQIRII
+157 QNKGIRII

-203 EFDTKD
+203 EFGTKD
-209 KNNIVFKLL
+209 KNNLVFKIL
-218 NDSLEDSSQML
+218 NDTLNDSSQML

-242 TNMAKKIGRYIPDA
+242 QNMAKKIGRYIPDGK
-256 QREIFNTIAEEILE
+256 REIFKDIAEEILE
-270 VPKRRNS
+270 VPRRRNTQ
-277 LPTEVCK
+277 PTEVCY
-284 RLADCIKSG
+284 RLAECIENG
-293 IAFHHAGLFDKQ
+293 IAFHHAGLFDRQ
-305 KEIIEEEFIK
+305 KEIIEEEFVK

-331 NLPSKR
+331 NLPSKN

-367 RPGFDDEGY
+367 RPGFDTEGY

-385 EAFSLDEYY
+385 EAFNLDEFY

-406 IDNEDAVLKQI
+406 IDNDDAVLKQI

-426 KDLDDLIEF
+426 KDIDDLIEF

-460 IKYEVQSALEYLM
+460 IKYEISSALEYLIQ
-473 HNGLIRVSPS
+473 NGIIRLSPS
-483 GLQTTPLGTLVSRS
+483 GLQTTPFGTLISE
-497 NYSVK
+497 
-502 TAVKLKDYSMTL
+502 TIMLLKL
-514 QDRFN
+514 Q
-519 PATLI
+519 
-524 YEISKT
+524 
-530 KDMPKINTKFKANK
+530 
-544 ENIIEVLSNKGVY
+544 
-557 VSFVQNSESTAASL
+557 
-571 LEWINERREYE
+571 
-582 IENYLKVYAASTR
+582 
-595 RASYEASNLVKYFY
+595 
-609 DICDTLGNYKFLN
+609 
-622 EIDVLSKRLYYG
+622 
-634 VKEELIPLVVGIK
+634 
-647 RLGRQRARL
+647 
-656 LVNAF
+656 
-661 GKNLQYAGIEELQ
+661 
-674 HVEGIG
+674 
-680 EKTASSIVD
+680 
-689 FYKNKEGT
+689 
-697 DNEFNPRRY
+697 

>member
-1 MSEIDSNIQ
+1 
-10 EIMKKCYPYIEE
+10 MKECYPFIEE
-22 YNPAQQAVIDSG
+22 YNPAQQAVIESG
-34 YIDKNDNYIIS
+34 YIEKKDNYIIS

-53 VLGVLAALKVLLKG
+53 VLGVLASLKVLLEG

-80 NEKFKEF
+80 NEKYKEF
-87 KKFEEFGFKVGKHP
+87 KIFEQYGYKVGKHP
-101 RSSDISVMV
+101 SSADIAVMV

-115 ALTRFSLNTLNE
+115 ALTRFSRNTLHE
-127 IDLLIID
+127 IDLVIID

-157 QNKQIRII
+157 QNKGIRII

-203 EFDTKD
+203 EFGTKD
-209 KNNIVFKLL
+209 KNNIVFKIL
-218 NDSLEDSSQML
+218 NDTLKDSSQML

-242 TNMAKKIGRYIPDA
+242 QNMAKKISRYIPDGK
-256 QREIFNTIAEEILE
+256 REIFKDISEEILE
-270 VPKRRNS
+270 VPKRRNTQ
-277 LPTEVCK
+277 PTEVCYK
-284 RLADCIKSG
+284 LSECIENG
-293 IAFHHAGLFDKQ
+293 IAFHHAGLFDRQ

-331 NLPSKR
+331 NLPSKN

-342 YNRWTDQGQT
+342 YNRWTDQGQI

-367 RPGFDDEGY
+367 RPGFDTEGH
-376 SYLLAKTYD
+376 SYLIAKTYD
-385 EAFSLDEYY
+385 EAFSLEEFY

-426 KDLDDLIEF
+426 KDIEELIEF

-460 IKYEVQSALEYLM
+460 IKYEISSALEYLIQ
-473 HNGLIRVSPS
+473 NGIIRLSPS
-483 GLQTTPLGTLVSRS
+483 GLQTTPLGTLISKN
-497 NYSVK
+497 NYAVK
-502 TAVKLKDYSMTL
+502 TAVKLKDYSNMMG
-514 QDRFN
+514 DEFN
-519 PATLI
+519 IASLI

-530 KDMPKINTKFKANK
+530 HDMPKINTKFRANK
-544 ENIIEVLSNKGVY
+544 ENIKELLSKHDVY
-557 VSFVQNSESTAASL
+557 VSFVQNNESTAASL
-571 LEWINERREYE
+571 IEWINEHKEYE

-609 DICDTLGNYKFLN
+609 DICEVLGNYRFLN
-622 EIDVLSKRLYYG
+622 DIDKLSSRLYYG
-634 VKEELIPLVVGIK
+634 VKEDLLPLVIGIK
-647 RLGRQRARL
+647 RLGRQRARSL
-656 LVNAF
+656 IDVF
-661 GKNLQYAGIEELQ
+661 GNNLSLASADELMKI
-674 HVEGIG
+674 EGIG
-680 EKTASSIVD
+680 ETTAKNIIE
-689 FYKNKEGT
+689 FYNNKKGV
-697 DNEFNPRRY
+697 

>member
-1 MSEIDSNIQ
+1 
-10 EIMKKCYPYIEE
+10 MKKCYPYIEE

-34 YIDKNDNYIIS
+34 YIETNDNFIIS

-53 VLGVLAALKVLLKG
+53 VLGVLAALKVLLQG

-87 KKFEEFGFKVGKHP
+87 KVFEEFGFKVGKHP
-101 RSSDISVMV
+101 SASDISVMV

-115 ALTRFSLNTLNE
+115 ALTRFSRNTLNE
-127 IDLLIID
+127 IDLVIID

-157 QNKQIRII
+157 QNKGIRII

-203 EFDTKD
+203 EFGTKD
-209 KNNIVFKLL
+209 KNNLVFKIL
-218 NDSLEDSSQML
+218 NDTLNDSSQML

-242 TNMAKKIGRYIPDA
+242 QNMAKKIERYIPDGK
-256 QREIFNTIAEEILE
+256 REIFKDIAEDILE
-270 VPKRRNS
+270 VPKRNNS
-277 LPTEVCK
+277 QPTEVCYK
-284 RLADCIKSG
+284 LADCIKNG

-305 KEIIEEEFIK
+305 KEIIEEEFVK

-331 NLPSKR
+331 NLPSKN

-367 RPGFDDEGY
+367 RPGFDTEGY

-385 EAFSLDEYY
+385 EAFSLDDFY

-426 KDLDDLIEF
+426 KDIEELIDF

-460 IKYEVQSALEYLM
+460 IKYEISSALEYLIQ
-473 HNGLIRVSPS
+473 NGILRVTPS
-483 GLQTTPLGTLVSRS
+483 GLQPTPFGTLISRN
-497 NYSVK
+497 NYAVK
-502 TAVKLKDYSMTL
+502 TAVKLKDYSTMMGNE
-514 QDRFN
+514 FN
-519 PATLI
+519 VGSLI

-530 KDMPKINTKFKANK
+530 PDMPKINTKFKANK
-544 ENIIEVLSNKGVY
+544 ENIKEVLSSQGVF
-557 VSFVQNSESTAASL
+557 VSFIQNNESTAASL
-571 LEWINERREYE
+571 LEWINEKREFE

-595 RASYEASNLVKYFY
+595 RASYEAANLVKYFY
-609 DICDTLGNYKFLN
+609 DICEVLGNYKFLN
-622 EIDVLSKRLYYG
+622 EIDKLSSRLYYG
-634 VKEELIPLVVGIK
+634 VKEELLPLVIGIK
-647 RLGRQRARL
+647 RLGRQRARAL
-656 LVNAF
+656 IDVF
-661 GKNLQYAGIEELQ
+661 GSNLSYATADELTKID
-674 HVEGIG
+674 GIG
-680 EKTASSIVD
+680 EKTAANIVE
-689 FYKNKEGT
+689 FYKNKE
-697 DNEFNPRRY
+697 

>member
-1 MSEIDSNIQ
+1 MANIDSNIE
-10 EIMKKCYPYIEE
+10 EIMKKAYPFIEE

-34 YIDKNDNYIIS
+34 YLENDDNYIIS

-53 VLGVLAALKVLLKG
+53 VLGVLAMLKVLLQG

-80 NEKFKEF
+80 NEKYKEF
-87 KKFEEFGFKVGKHP
+87 KVFEEFGYKVGKHP

-115 ALTRFSLNTLNE
+115 ALTRFSLNVLHE
-127 IDLLIID
+127 LDLLIID
-134 EFHMIGDYSRGPT
+134 EFHMIGEYSRGPT

-157 QNKQIRII
+157 NNKSIRII

-203 EFDTKD
+203 EFGTKD
-209 KNNIVFKLL
+209 KNNIVYKLL

-242 TNMAKKIGRYIPDA
+242 SNMASKIERYIPDS
-256 QREIFNTIAEEILE
+256 QREIFNDIAEEILE
-270 VPKRRNS
+270 VPQKRNS
-277 LPTEVCK
+277 QPTEVCR
-284 RLADCIKSG
+284 RLADCIRCG
-293 IAFHHAGLFDKQ
+293 VAFHHAGLFDRQ
-305 KEIIEEEFIK
+305 KEIIEDEFVN

-352 NIPVFDYE
+352 PIPVFDYE

-367 RPGFDDEGY
+367 RPGFDTEGY

-385 EAFSLDEYY
+385 EAFDLDEHY

-417 ITQVSSGFA
+417 ITQISSGFA
-426 KDLDDLIEF
+426 KDLDDLIDF

-446 HTYNTMSFGFSDES
+446 HTYSTMNFGFGDES
-460 IKYEVQSALEYLM
+460 IKYEISSALEYLIQ
-473 HNGLIRVSPS
+473 NQIIRVSPS
-483 GLQTTPLGTLVSRS
+483 GLQTTPLGTLISRN
-497 NYSVK
+497 NYAVK
-502 TAVKLKDYSMTL
+502 TAVKLKDYSSMHSNS
-514 QDRFN
+514 FN
-519 PATLI
+519 PAEII

-530 KDMPKINTKFKANK
+530 KDMPQINPKFKSNK
-544 ENIIEVLSNKGVY
+544 DNIREVLSNKGVF
-557 VSFVQNSESTAASL
+557 VSFVQNSEATAASL
-571 LEWINERREYE
+571 LEWINERKEYE

-595 RASYEASNLVKYFY
+595 RASYEAANLVKYY
-609 DICDTLGNYKFLN
+609 HEICNVLGNYKYLT
-622 EIDVLSKRLYYG
+622 EIDKLSSRLYYG
-634 VKEELIPLVVGIK
+634 VREDILPLVIGIK

-656 LVNAF
+656 VTDVF
-661 GKNLQYAGIEELQ
+661 GKNLAYVDANELTKI
-674 HVEGIG
+674 EGIG
-680 EKTASSIVD
+680 PKTAEKIIEFYEHQRESSM
-689 FYKNKEGT
+689 
-697 DNEFNPRRY
+697 

>member
-1 MSEIDSNIQ
+1 MNTIDPDIQ
-10 EIMKKCYPYIEE
+10 KIMKECYPYIEE
-22 YNPAQQAVIDSG
+22 YNPAQKAVIESG
-34 YIDKNDNYIIS
+34 YLDNDENYIIS

-80 NEKFKEF
+80 NEKYKEF
-87 KKFEEFGFKVGKHP
+87 KVFEKFGFKVGKHP
-101 RSSDISVMV
+101 SRADIAVMV

-115 ALTRFSLNTLNE
+115 ALTRFSRNVLNE
-127 IDLLIID
+127 IDLLILD

-157 QNKQIRII
+157 HNPGIRII

-203 EFDTKD
+203 EFGTKD
-209 KNNIVFKLL
+209 KNNMVFKIL
-218 NDSLEDSSQML
+218 NDSLNESSQML

-242 TNMAKKIGRYIPDA
+242 QNMSKKISKYIPDGK
-256 QREIFNTIAEEILE
+256 REIFNNIAEDILD
-270 VPKRRNS
+270 VPRRNNTQ
-277 LPTEVCK
+277 PTEVCYK
-284 RLADCIKSG
+284 LADCVKNG

-305 KEIIEEEFIK
+305 KEIIEEEFVN

-331 NLPSKR
+331 NLPSKN

-342 YNRWTDQGQT
+342 YTRWTDQGQT

-367 RPGFDDEGY
+367 RPGFDTEGY

-385 EAFSLDEYY
+385 EAFNLDEYY

-426 KDLDDLIEF
+426 KDMDELVDF

-446 HTYNTMSFGFSDES
+446 HTYNTMSLGFSDES
-460 IKYEVQSALEYLM
+460 IKYEISSALEYLVQ
-473 HNGLIRVSPS
+473 NGIIRITPS
-483 GLQTTPLGTLVSRS
+483 GLQTTPLGTLISRN
-497 NYSVK
+497 NYEVK
-502 TAVKLKDYSMTL
+502 TAVKLKDYSTMMG
-514 QDRFN
+514 DNFN
-519 PATLI
+519 PGLLI

-530 KDMPKINTKFKANK
+530 HDMPKINTKFRANK
-544 ENIIEVLSNKGVY
+544 DNIKEVLSKNGVF
-557 VSFVQNSESTAASL
+557 VSFVSNNESTAASL
-571 LEWINERREYE
+571 LEWINERKEYE

-609 DICDTLGNYKFLN
+609 DICDVLGNYKFLN
-622 EIDVLSKRLYYG
+622 EIDKLASRLYYG

-647 RLGRQRARL
+647 RLGRQRART
-656 LVNAF
+656 LVDTYGDNLGNARI
-661 GKNLQYAGIEELQ
+661 KDLTRID
-674 HVEGIG
+674 GIG
-680 EKTASSIVD
+680 EKTAENIIK
-689 FYKNKEGT
+689 FYENKE
-697 DNEFNPRRY
+697 

>member
-1 MSEIDSNIQ
+1 
-10 EIMKKCYPYIEE
+10 MKECYPYIEE
-22 YNPAQQAVIDSG
+22 YNPAQQAVIDSD
-34 YIDKNDNYIIS
+34 YIERKDNFIIS

-53 VLGVLAALKVLLKG
+53 VLGVLAMLKNLLAG

-80 NEKFKEF
+80 NEKVKEF
-87 KKFEEFGFKVGKHP
+87 KVFEKYGFKVGKHP

-115 ALTRFSLNTLNE
+115 VLTRFSLNTLHE
-127 IDLLIID
+127 IDLVIID

-157 QNKQIRII
+157 QNKGIRII

-203 EFDTKD
+203 EYGTKD
-209 KNNIVFKLL
+209 KNNLVFKIL
-218 NDSLEDSSQML
+218 NDSLNDSSQML

-242 TNMAKKIGRYIPDA
+242 QNMAKKIGRYIPDGK
-256 QREIFNTIAEEILE
+256 REIFKDIAEEILE
-270 VPKRRNS
+270 VPKRRNTN
-277 LPTEVCK
+277 PTEVCYK
-284 RLADCIKSG
+284 LAECIEHG
-293 IAFHHAGLFDKQ
+293 IAFHHAGLFDRQ

-331 NLPSKR
+331 NLPSKN

-342 YNRWTDQGQT
+342 YNRWTDQGQV

-367 RPGFDDEGY
+367 RPGFDSEGH
-376 SYLLAKTYD
+376 SYLIAKTYD
-385 EAFSLDEYY
+385 EAFNLEEFY

-406 IDNEDAVLKQI
+406 IDNDDAVLKQI

-426 KDLDDLIEF
+426 KDMDELIEF

-460 IKYEVQSALEYLM
+460 IKYEISSALEYLIQ
-473 HNGLIRVSPS
+473 NGIIRLSPS
-483 GLQTTPLGTLVSRS
+483 GLQTTPFGTLISKN
-497 NYSVK
+497 NYAVK
-502 TAVKLKDYSMTL
+502 TAVKLKDYSNMMG
-514 QDRFN
+514 DEFN
-519 PATLI
+519 IGSLI
-524 YEISKT
+524 YEISRT
-530 KDMPKINTKFKANK
+530 HDMPKINTKFKANK
-544 ENIIEVLSNKGVY
+544 DNIKEVLSRHDVY
-557 VSFVQNSESTAASL
+557 VSFVQNNEATAASL
-571 LEWINERREYE
+571 IEWINEHKEFE

-609 DICDTLGNYKFLN
+609 EICEVMGNYKFLN
-622 EIDVLSKRLYYG
+622 EIDKLSSRLYYG

-647 RLGRQRARL
+647 RLGRQRARN
-656 LVNAF
+656 LVNA
-661 GKNLQYAGIEELQ
+661 LERI
-674 HVEGIG
+674 
-680 EKTASSIVD
+680 
-689 FYKNKEGT
+689 
-697 DNEFNPRRY
+697 

>member
-1 MSEIDSNIQ
+1 
-10 EIMKKCYPYIEE
+10 MKECYPFIEE
-22 YNPAQQAVIDSG
+22 YNPAQQAVINSG
-34 YIDKNDNYIIS
+34 YIEKKDNYIIS

-53 VLGVLAALKVLLKG
+53 VLGVLAALNILLQG

-87 KKFEEFGFKVGKHP
+87 KIFEQYGYKVGKHP
-101 RSSDISVMV
+101 SSSDISVMV

-115 ALTRFSLNTLNE
+115 ALTRFSRNVLHE
-127 IDLLIID
+127 IDLVIID

-157 QNKQIRII
+157 QNKGIRII

-203 EFDTKD
+203 EFGTKD
-209 KNNIVFKLL
+209 KNNLVFKIL
-218 NDSLEDSSQML
+218 NDTLQDSSQML

-242 TNMAKKIGRYIPDA
+242 QNMAKKIARYIPDGK
-256 QREIFNTIAEEILE
+256 REIFKDIAEEILE
-270 VPKRRNS
+270 VPKRRNT
-277 LPTEVCK
+277 LPTEVCYK
-284 RLADCIKSG
+284 LAECIENG
-293 IAFHHAGLFDKQ
+293 IAFHHAGLFDRQ
-305 KEIIEEEFIK
+305 KEIIEEEFVK

-331 NLPSKR
+331 NLPSKN

-342 YNRWTDQGQT
+342 YNRWTDQGQI

-367 RPGFDDEGY
+367 RPGFDTEGH

-385 EAFSLDEYY
+385 EAFNLEEFY

-426 KDLDDLIEF
+426 KDMDELVEF

-460 IKYEVQSALEYLM
+460 IKYEISSALEYLIQ
-473 HNGLIRVSPS
+473 NGIIRLSPS
-483 GLQTTPLGTLVSRS
+483 GLQTTPLGTLISRS
-497 NYSVK
+497 NYAVK
-502 TAVKLKDYSMTL
+502 TAVKLKDYSNMMG
-514 QDRFN
+514 DEFN
-519 PATLI
+519 IGSLI
-524 YEISKT
+524 YEISRT
-530 KDMPKINTKFKANK
+530 SDMPKINTKFKANK
-544 ENIIEVLSNKGVY
+544 DNIKEVLSRHDVY
-557 VSFVQNSESTAASL
+557 VSFVQNNEATAASL
-571 LEWINERREYE
+571 IEWINEHKEFE

-595 RASYEASNLVKYFY
+595 RASYEASNIVKYFY
-609 DICDTLGNYKFLN
+609 DICEVLGNYRYLN
-622 EIDVLSKRLYYG
+622 EIDKLSSRLYYG

-647 RLGRQRARL
+647 RLGRQRARS
-656 LVNAF
+656 LVDAF
-661 GKNLQYAGIEELQ
+661 GNNLSNVSASELMK
-674 HVEGIG
+674 VEGIG
-680 EKTASSIVD
+680 ETTANNIIE
-689 FYKNKEGT
+689 FYNKKS
-697 DNEFNPRRY
+697 

>member
-1 MSEIDSNIQ
+1 MTTINPEI
-10 EIMKKCYPYIEE
+10 EKIMKECYPFIEE

-34 YIDKNDNYIIS
+34 YIDKKDNYIIS

-53 VLGVLAALKVLLKG
+53 VLGVLASLKVLLEG

-80 NEKFKEF
+80 NEKYKEF
-87 KKFEEFGFKVGKHP
+87 KIFEQYGYKVGKHP
-101 RSSDISVMV
+101 STADIAVMV

-115 ALTRFSLNTLNE
+115 ALTRFSRNTLHE
-127 IDLLIID
+127 IDLVIID

-157 QNKQIRII
+157 QNKGIRII

-203 EFDTKD
+203 EFGTKD
-209 KNNIVFKLL
+209 KNNIVFKIL
-218 NDSLEDSSQML
+218 NDTLNDSSQML

-242 TNMAKKIGRYIPDA
+242 QNMAKKISRYIPDGK
-256 QREIFNTIAEEILE
+256 REIFKDIAEEILD
-270 VPKRRNS
+270 VPKRRNTQ
-277 LPTEVCK
+277 PTEVCYK
-284 RLADCIKSG
+284 LAECIENG
-293 IAFHHAGLFDKQ
+293 IAFHHAGLFDRQ
-305 KEIIEEEFIK
+305 KEIIEEEFVK

-331 NLPSKR
+331 NLPSKN

-342 YNRWTDQGQT
+342 YNRWTDQGQI

-367 RPGFDDEGY
+367 RPGFDTEGY
-376 SYLLAKTYD
+376 SYLIAKTYD
-385 EAFSLDEYY
+385 EAFSLEEFY

-426 KDLDDLIEF
+426 KDIEELIEF

-460 IKYEVQSALEYLM
+460 IKYEISSALEYLIQ
-473 HNGLIRVSPS
+473 NGIIRVSPS
-483 GLQTTPLGTLVSRS
+483 GLQTTPLGTLISKN
-497 NYSVK
+497 NYAVK
-502 TAVKLKDYSMTL
+502 TAVKLKDYSTMMG
-514 QDRFN
+514 DEFN
-519 PATLI
+519 IASLI

-530 KDMPKINTKFKANK
+530 HDMPKINTKFRANK
-544 ENIIEVLSNKGVY
+544 DNIKEVLSKHDVY
-557 VSFVQNSESTAASL
+557 VSFVQNNEATAASL
-571 LEWINERREYE
+571 IEWINEHKEYE

-595 RASYEASNLVKYFY
+595 RSSYEASNLVKYFY
-609 DICDTLGNYKFLN
+609 DICEVLGNYKFLN
-622 EIDVLSKRLYYG
+622 DIDKLSSRLYYG
-634 VKEELIPLVVGIK
+634 VKEELLPLVIGIK
-647 RLGRQRARL
+647 RLGRQRARSL
-656 LVNAF
+656 IDVF
-661 GKNLQYAGIEELQ
+661 GSNLSLASANELMKI
-674 HVEGIG
+674 EGIG
-680 EKTASSIVD
+680 ETTANNIIE
-689 FYKNKEGT
+689 FYKNKKE
-697 DNEFNPRRY
+697 

>member
-1 MSEIDSNIQ
+1 MTEINPEIE
-10 EIMKKCYPYIEE
+10 EIMKECYPYIEE
-22 YNPAQQAVIDSG
+22 YNPAQQEVINSG
-34 YIDKNDNYIIS
+34 YINKKDNYIIS

-53 VLGVLAALKVLLKG
+53 VLGVLAALKVLKEG

-80 NEKFKEF
+80 NEKYKEF
-87 KKFEEFGFKVGKHP
+87 KVFEQYGYKVGKHP
-101 RSSDISVMV
+101 SSADIAVMV

-115 ALTRFSLNTLNE
+115 ALTRFSFSTLAE
-127 IDLLIID
+127 IDLVVID

-157 QNKQIRII
+157 QNKSIRII

-203 EFDTKD
+203 EYGTKD
-209 KNNIVFKLL
+209 KNNLVFKVL
-218 NDSLEDSSQML
+218 NDTLEDSSQML

-242 TNMAKKIGRYIPDA
+242 QNMAKKISRYIPDGK
-256 QREIFNTIAEEILE
+256 REIFKTIAEEILE

-277 LPTEVCK
+277 QPTEVCK
-284 RLADCIKSG
+284 KLAECIEQG
-293 IAFHHAGLFDKQ
+293 IAFHHAGLFDRQ
-305 KEIIEEEFIK
+305 KEIIEEEFVK

-331 NLPSKR
+331 NLPSKN
-337 VVIRD
+337 VIIRD
-342 YNRWTDQGQT
+342 YTRWTDQGQT

-367 RPGFDDEGY
+367 RPGFDTEGY
-376 SYLLAKTYD
+376 SYLIAKSYD
-385 EAFSLDEYY
+385 EAFSLEEFY
-394 VHGEIEVTNSKL
+394 VHGEIEKTNSKL
-406 IDNEDAVLKQI
+406 VDNEDAVLKQI

-426 KDLDDLIEF
+426 KDMDELIEF

-446 HTYNTMSFGFSDES
+446 HTYNTMSFGLGDET
-460 IKYEVQSALEYLM
+460 IKYEITSSLEYLIQ
-473 HNGLIRVSPS
+473 NGIIRVSPS
-483 GLQTTPLGTLVSRS
+483 GLQTTPLGTLISKN
-497 NYSVK
+497 NYAVK
-502 TAVKLKDYSMTL
+502 TAVKLKDYSNMMS
-514 QDRFN
+514 DEFN
-519 PATLI
+519 VGSLI

-530 KDMPKINTKFKANK
+530 KDMPQINTKFRANK
-544 ENIIEVLSNKGVY
+544 DNIKEVLSKHDVY

-571 LEWINERREYE
+571 LEWIDEHKEYE

-595 RASYEASNLVKYFY
+595 RASYEAANLVKYFY
-609 DICDTLGNYKFLN
+609 NICEILGNYKHL
-622 EIDVLSKRLYYG
+622 DQVDKLSSRLYYG
-634 VKEELIPLVVGIK
+634 VKEDLIPLVVGIK
-647 RLGRQRARL
+647 RLGRQRARNL
-656 LVNAF
+656 IDVFGNNLPNATV
-661 GKNLQYAGIEELQ
+661 QELT
-674 HVEGIG
+674 HIDGIG
-680 EKTASSIVD
+680 ETTAQNVVD
-689 FYKNKEGT
+689 FYNKK
-697 DNEFNPRRY
+697 

>member
-1 MSEIDSNIQ
+1 
-10 EIMKKCYPYIEE
+10 MKECYPFIEE
-22 YNPAQQAVIDSG
+22 YNPAQQAVIDSDF
-34 YIDKNDNYIIS
+34 IERKDNFIIS

-53 VLGVLAALKVLLKG
+53 VLGVLAMLKVLLAG

-80 NEKFKEF
+80 NEKYKEF
-87 KKFEEFGFKVGKHP
+87 KVFEQYGYKVGKHP

-115 ALTRFSLNTLNE
+115 ALTRFSLNMLHE
-127 IDLLIID
+127 IDLIVID

-157 QNKQIRII
+157 QNKGIRII

-203 EFDTKD
+203 EFGTKD
-209 KNNIVFKLL
+209 KNNLVFKIL
-218 NDSLEDSSQML
+218 NDSLNESSQML

-242 TNMAKKIGRYIPDA
+242 QNMAKKISRYIPDGK
-256 QREIFNTIAEEILE
+256 REIFKDIAEEILE
-270 VPKRRNS
+270 VPKRRNT
-277 LPTEVCK
+277 LPTEVCYK
-284 RLADCIKSG
+284 LAECVENG
-293 IAFHHAGLFDKQ
+293 IAFHHAGLFDRQ
-305 KEIIEEEFIK
+305 KEIIEEEFVK

-331 NLPSKR
+331 NLPSKN

-367 RPGFDDEGY
+367 RPGFDTEGH
-376 SYLLAKTYD
+376 SYLIAKTYD
-385 EAFSLDEYY
+385 EAFNLEDYY
-394 VHGEIEVTNSKL
+394 VNGEIEVTNSKL
-406 IDNEDAVLKQI
+406 IDNDDAVLKQI

-426 KDLDDLIEF
+426 KDIEELIEF

-446 HTYNTMSFGFSDES
+446 HTYNTMSYGFSDES
-460 IKYEVQSALEYLM
+460 IKYEISSALEYLIQ
-473 HNGLIRVSPS
+473 NGIIRLSPS
-483 GLQTTPLGTLVSRS
+483 GLQPTPFGTLISRS
-497 NYSVK
+497 NYAVK
-502 TAVKLKDYSMTL
+502 TAVKLKDYSNMMG
-514 QDRFN
+514 DEFN
-519 PATLI
+519 AGSLI
-524 YEISKT
+524 YEISRT
-530 KDMPKINTKFKANK
+530 KDIPKINTKFKANK
-544 ENIIEVLSNKGVY
+544 DNIKEVLSRHDVY
-557 VSFVQNSESTAASL
+557 VSFVQNSEATAASL
-571 LEWINERREYE
+571 IEWINEHKEYE

-595 RASYEASNLVKYFY
+595 RASYEASNLLKYFY
-609 DICDTLGNYKFLN
+609 DICEVLGNYRHLN
-622 EIDVLSKRLYYG
+622 EIDKLSNRLYYG
-634 VKEELIPLVVGIK
+634 VKEDLIPLVVGIK
-647 RLGRQRARL
+647 RLGRQRARS
-656 LVNAF
+656 LVDAF
-661 GKNLQYAGIEELQ
+661 GSNLSNVPASQLVKID
-674 HVEGIG
+674 GIG
-680 EKTASSIVD
+680 ETTAQNIIE
-689 FYKNKEGT
+689 FYKNKI
-697 DNEFNPRRY
+697 

>member
-1 MSEIDSNIQ
+1 MTEINPEIE
-10 EIMKKCYPYIEE
+10 EIMKECYPYIEE
-22 YNPAQQAVIDSG
+22 YNPAQQEVINSG
-34 YIDKNDNYIIS
+34 YINKKDNYIIS

-53 VLGVLAALKVLLKG
+53 VLGVLAALKVLKEG

-80 NEKFKEF
+80 NEKYKEF
-87 KKFEEFGFKVGKHP
+87 KVFEQYGYKVGKHP
-101 RSSDISVMV
+101 SSADIAVMV

-115 ALTRFSLNTLNE
+115 ALTRFSFSTLAE
-127 IDLLIID
+127 IDLVVID

-157 QNKQIRII
+157 QNKSIRII

-203 EFDTKD
+203 EYGTKD
-209 KNNIVFKLL
+209 KNNLVFKVL
-218 NDSLEDSSQML
+218 NDTLEDSSQML

-242 TNMAKKIGRYIPDA
+242 QNMAKKIARYIPDGK
-256 QREIFNTIAEEILE
+256 REIFKTISEEILE

-277 LPTEVCK
+277 QPTEVCK
-284 RLADCIKSG
+284 KLAECIEQG
-293 IAFHHAGLFDKQ
+293 IAFHHAGLFDRQ
-305 KEIIEEEFIK
+305 KEIIEEEFVK

-331 NLPSKR
+331 NLPSKN
-337 VVIRD
+337 VIIRD
-342 YNRWTDQGQT
+342 YTRWTDQGQT

-367 RPGFDDEGY
+367 RPGFDTEGY
-376 SYLLAKTYD
+376 SYLIAKSYD
-385 EAFSLDEYY
+385 EAFSLEEFY
-394 VHGEIEVTNSKL
+394 VHGEIEKTNSKL
-406 IDNEDAVLKQI
+406 VDNEDAVLKQI

-426 KDLDDLIEF
+426 KDMDELIEF

-446 HTYNTMSFGFSDES
+446 HTYNTMSFGLGDET
-460 IKYEVQSALEYLM
+460 IKYEITSSLEYLIQ
-473 HNGLIRVSPS
+473 NGIIRVSPS
-483 GLQTTPLGTLVSRS
+483 GLQTTPLGTLISKN
-497 NYSVK
+497 NYAVK
-502 TAVKLKDYSMTL
+502 TAVKLKDYSNMMS
-514 QDRFN
+514 DEFN
-519 PATLI
+519 VGSLI

-530 KDMPKINTKFKANK
+530 KDMPQINTKFRANK
-544 ENIIEVLSNKGVY
+544 DNIKEVLSKHDVY

-571 LEWINERREYE
+571 LEWIDEHKEYE

-595 RASYEASNLVKYFY
+595 RASYEAANLVKYFY
-609 DICDTLGNYKFLN
+609 NICEILGNYKHL
-622 EIDVLSKRLYYG
+622 DQVDKLSSRLYYG
-634 VKEELIPLVVGIK
+634 VKEDLIPLVVGIK
-647 RLGRQRARL
+647 RLGRQRARNL
-656 LVNAF
+656 IDVFGNNLPNATV
-661 GKNLQYAGIEELQ
+661 QELT
-674 HVEGIG
+674 HIDGIG
-680 EKTASSIVD
+680 ETTAQNVVD
-689 FYKNKEGT
+689 FYNKK
-697 DNEFNPRRY
+697 

>member
-1 MSEIDSNIQ
+1 
-10 EIMKKCYPYIEE
+10 MKECYPFIEE
-22 YNPAQQAVIDSG
+22 YNPAQQAVIDSDF
-34 YIDKNDNYIIS
+34 IERKDNFIIS

-53 VLGVLAALKVLLKG
+53 VLGVLAMLKVLLAG

-80 NEKFKEF
+80 NEKYKEF
-87 KKFEEFGFKVGKHP
+87 KVFEQYGYKVGKHP

-115 ALTRFSLNTLNE
+115 ALTRFSLNMLHE
-127 IDLLIID
+127 IDLVVID

-157 QNKQIRII
+157 QNKGIRII

-203 EFDTKD
+203 EFGTKD
-209 KNNIVFKLL
+209 KNNLVFKIL
-218 NDSLEDSSQML
+218 NDSLNESSQML

-242 TNMAKKIGRYIPDA
+242 QNMAKKISRYIPDGK
-256 QREIFNTIAEEILE
+256 REIFKDIAEEILE
-270 VPKRRNS
+270 VPKRRNT
-277 LPTEVCK
+277 LPTEVCYK
-284 RLADCIKSG
+284 LAECVENG
-293 IAFHHAGLFDKQ
+293 IAFHHAGLFDRQ
-305 KEIIEEEFIK
+305 KEIIEEEFVK

-331 NLPSKR
+331 NLPSKN

-367 RPGFDDEGY
+367 RPGFDTEGH
-376 SYLLAKTYD
+376 SYLIAKTYD
-385 EAFSLDEYY
+385 EAFNLEDYY
-394 VHGEIEVTNSKL
+394 VNGEIEVTNSKL
-406 IDNEDAVLKQI
+406 IDNDDAVLKQI

-426 KDLDDLIEF
+426 KDIEELIEF

-446 HTYNTMSFGFSDES
+446 HTYNTMSYGFSDES
-460 IKYEVQSALEYLM
+460 IKYEISSALEYLIQ
-473 HNGLIRVSPS
+473 NGIIRLSPS
-483 GLQTTPLGTLVSRS
+483 GLQPTPFGTLISRS
-497 NYSVK
+497 NYAVK
-502 TAVKLKDYSMTL
+502 TAVKLKDYSNMMG
-514 QDRFN
+514 DEFN
-519 PATLI
+519 AGSLI
-524 YEISKT
+524 YEISRT
-530 KDMPKINTKFKANK
+530 KDIPKINTKFKANK
-544 ENIIEVLSNKGVY
+544 DNIKEVLSRHDVY
-557 VSFVQNSESTAASL
+557 VSFVQNSEATAASL
-571 LEWINERREYE
+571 IEWINEHKEYE

-595 RASYEASNLVKYFY
+595 RASYEASNLLKYFY
-609 DICDTLGNYKFLN
+609 DICEVLGNYRHLN
-622 EIDVLSKRLYYG
+622 EIDKLSNRLYYG
-634 VKEELIPLVVGIK
+634 VKEDLIPLVVGIK
-647 RLGRQRARL
+647 RLGRQRARS
-656 LVNAF
+656 LVDAF
-661 GKNLQYAGIEELQ
+661 GSNLSNVPASQLVKID
-674 HVEGIG
+674 GIG
-680 EKTASSIVD
+680 ETTAQNIIE
-689 FYKNKEGT
+689 FYKNKI
-697 DNEFNPRRY
+697 

>member
-1 MSEIDSNIQ
+1 MSNIDPKIQ
-10 EIMKKCYPYIEE
+10 EIMKECYPYIEE
-22 YNPAQQAVIDSG
+22 YNPAQQAVIDSD
-34 YIDKNDNYIIS
+34 YIERKDNFIIS

-53 VLGVLAALKVLLKG
+53 VLGVLAMLKNLLAG

-80 NEKFKEF
+80 NEKVKEF
-87 KKFEEFGFKVGKHP
+87 KVFEKYGFKVGKHP

-115 ALTRFSLNTLNE
+115 VLTRFSLNTLHE
-127 IDLLIID
+127 IDLVIID

-157 QNKQIRII
+157 QNKGIRII

-203 EFDTKD
+203 EYGTKD
-209 KNNIVFKLL
+209 KNNLVFKIL
-218 NDSLEDSSQML
+218 NDSLNDSSQML

-242 TNMAKKIGRYIPDA
+242 QNMAKKIGRYIPDGK
-256 QREIFNTIAEEILE
+256 REIFKDIAEEILE
-270 VPKRRNS
+270 VPKRRNTN
-277 LPTEVCK
+277 PTEVCYK
-284 RLADCIKSG
+284 LAECIEHG
-293 IAFHHAGLFDKQ
+293 IAFHHAGLFDRQ

-331 NLPSKR
+331 NLPSKN

-342 YNRWTDQGQT
+342 YNRWTDQGQV

-367 RPGFDDEGY
+367 RPGFDSEGH
-376 SYLLAKTYD
+376 SYLIAKTYD
-385 EAFSLDEYY
+385 EAFNLEEFY

-406 IDNEDAVLKQI
+406 IDNDDAVLKQI

-426 KDLDDLIEF
+426 KDMDELIEF

-460 IKYEVQSALEYLM
+460 IKYEISSALEYLIQ
-473 HNGLIRVSPS
+473 NGIIRLSPS
-483 GLQTTPLGTLVSRS
+483 GLQTTPFGTLISKN
-497 NYSVK
+497 NYAVK
-502 TAVKLKDYSMTL
+502 TAVKLKDYSNMMG
-514 QDRFN
+514 DEFN
-519 PATLI
+519 IGSLI
-524 YEISKT
+524 YEISRT
-530 KDMPKINTKFKANK
+530 HDMPKINTKFKANK
-544 ENIIEVLSNKGVY
+544 DNIKEVLSRHDVY
-557 VSFVQNSESTAASL
+557 VSFVQNNEATAASL
-571 LEWINERREYE
+571 IEWINEHKEFE

-609 DICDTLGNYKFLN
+609 EICEVMGNYKFLN
-622 EIDVLSKRLYYG
+622 EIDKLSSRLYYG

-647 RLGRQRARL
+647 RLGRQRARN

-661 GKNLQYAGIEELQ
+661 GTDLSHVNVSELMKI
-674 HVEGIG
+674 EGIG
-680 EKTASSIVD
+680 ETTANNIRD
-689 FYKNKEGT
+689 FYNKK
-697 DNEFNPRRY
+697 Y

>member
-1 MSEIDSNIQ
+1 MSTINPEIEN
-10 EIMKKCYPYIEE
+10 IMKKCYPFIKE
-22 YNPAQQAVIDSG
+22 YNPAQKAVIDSG
-34 YIDKNDNYIIS
+34 YLENNENYIIS

-53 VLGVLAALKVLLKG
+53 VLGVLAALKVLLQG

-80 NEKFKEF
+80 NEKYKEF
-87 KKFEEFGFKVGKHP
+87 KVFEEYGFKVGKHP
-101 RSSDISVMV
+101 SRSDLAVMV

-115 ALTRFSLNTLNE
+115 ALTRFSLNTLTE
-127 IDLLIID
+127 IDLVIID

-157 QNKQIRII
+157 RNKGIRII

-171 QNMDEMAHWLE
+171 QNMDEMAHWLQ
-182 AEVVTHDYRP
+182 ANVVTHDYRP

-203 EFDTKD
+203 EFGTKD
-209 KNNIVFKLL
+209 KNNIVFKIL
-218 NDSLEDSSQML
+218 NDTLNDSSQML

-242 TNMAKKIGRYIPDA
+242 QNMAKKISRYIPDGK
-256 QREIFNTIAEEILE
+256 REIFNNIAEDILD
-270 VPKRRNS
+270 VPRRRNTQ
-277 LPTEVCK
+277 PTEVCYK
-284 RLADCIKSG
+284 LAECIKNG

-305 KEIIEEEFIK
+305 KEIIEEEFVK

-331 NLPSKR
+331 NLPSKN

-342 YNRWTDQGQT
+342 YTRWTDQGQT

-367 RPGFDDEGY
+367 RPGFDSEGY

-385 EAFSLDEYY
+385 EAFNLDEYY

-426 KDLDDLIEF
+426 KDMDELIDF

-460 IKYEVQSALEYLM
+460 IKYEISSALEYLIQ
-473 HNGLIRVSPS
+473 NGIIRLSPS
-483 GLQTTPLGTLVSRS
+483 GLQTTPLGTLISRN
-497 NYSVK
+497 NYQVK
-502 TAVKLKDYSMTL
+502 TAVKLKDYCNMMS
-514 QDRFN
+514 DEFN
-519 PATLI
+519 VGSLI

-530 KDMPKINTKFKANK
+530 NDMPKINTKFKANK
-544 ENIIEVLSNKGVY
+544 DNIKEVLSNEGVY
-557 VSFVQNSESTAASL
+557 VSFISNNESTAASL
-571 LEWINERREYE
+571 LEWINEKKEYE

-595 RASYEASNLVKYFY
+595 RASYEASNIIKYFY
-609 DICDTLGNYKFLN
+609 DICDILGNYKFLN
-622 EIDVLSKRLYYG
+622 EIDKLSSRLYYG
-634 VKEELIPLVVGIK
+634 VKEELLPLVIGIK
-647 RLGRQRARL
+647 RLGRQRARSL
-656 LVNAF
+656 IDTF
-661 GKNLQYAGIEELQ
+661 GKNLPKAGVKELT
-674 HVEGIG
+674 HIDGIG
-680 EKTASSIVD
+680 EKTAESIIK
-689 FYKNKEGT
+689 FYEDKE
-697 DNEFNPRRY
+697 

>member
-1 MSEIDSNIQ
+1 
-10 EIMKKCYPYIEE
+10 MKECYPFIEE
-22 YNPAQQAVIDSG
+22 YNPAQQAVIDSD
-34 YIDKNDNYIIS
+34 YIEKKENFIIS

-53 VLGVLAALKVLLKG
+53 VLGVLAMLKVLLAG

-87 KKFEEFGFKVGKHP
+87 KIFEQYGYKVGKHP

-115 ALTRFSLNTLNE
+115 ALTRFSLNMINE
-127 IDLLIID
+127 IDLVIID

-157 QNKQIRII
+157 LNKGIRII

-203 EFDTKD
+203 EYGTKD
-209 KNNIVFKLL
+209 KNNLVFKIL
-218 NDSLEDSSQML
+218 NDSLDESAQML

-242 TNMAKKIGRYIPDA
+242 QNMAKKISRYLPDGK
-256 QREIFNTIAEEILE
+256 REIFKNIAEEILE
-270 VPKRRNS
+270 VPKRRNT
-277 LPTEVCK
+277 LPTEVCYK
-284 RLADCIKSG
+284 LAECIENG

-305 KEIIEEEFIK
+305 KEIIEEEFVK

-331 NLPSKR
+331 NLPSKN

-342 YNRWTDQGQT
+342 YNRWTDQGQI

-367 RPGFDDEGY
+367 RPGFDTEGH
-376 SYLLAKTYD
+376 SYLIAKTYD
-385 EAFSLDEYY
+385 EAFNLEEYY

-406 IDNEDAVLKQI
+406 IDNDDAVLKQI

-426 KDLDDLIEF
+426 KDMDELIEF

-460 IKYEVQSALEYLM
+460 IKYEISSALEYLM
-473 HNGLIRVSPS
+473 QNGIIRLTPS
-483 GLQTTPLGTLVSRS
+483 GLQTTPLGTLISKN
-497 NYSVK
+497 NYAVK
-502 TAVKLKDYSMTL
+502 TAVKLKDYANMMG
-514 QDRFN
+514 DEFN
-519 PATLI
+519 IGSLI
-524 YEISKT
+524 YEISRT
-530 KDMPKINTKFKANK
+530 QDMPKINAKFKANK
-544 ENIIEVLSNKGVY
+544 DNIKEVLSRHDVY
-557 VSFVQNSESTAASL
+557 VSFVKNNEATAASL
-571 LEWINERREYE
+571 IEWINEHKEFE

-595 RASYEASNLVKYFY
+595 RASYEASNIVKYFY
-609 DICDTLGNYKFLN
+609 DICEVLGNYKHLN
-622 EIDVLSKRLYYG
+622 EIDKLSSRLYYG
-634 VKEELIPLVVGIK
+634 VKEDLIPLVVGIK
-647 RLGRQRARL
+647 RLGRQRARS

-661 GKNLQYAGIEELQ
+661 GSNLSNVPITEL
-674 HVEGIG
+674 VKIEGIG
-680 EKTASSIVD
+680 ETTANHIVE
-689 FYKNKEGT
+689 FYDKKN
-697 DNEFNPRRY
+697 

>member
-1 MSEIDSNIQ
+1 MNSIDPKIQ
-10 EIMKKCYPYIEE
+10 EIMKECYPFIEE
-22 YNPAQQAVIDSG
+22 YNPAQQAVIDSD
-34 YIDKNDNYIIS
+34 YIERKDNFIIS

-53 VLGVLAALKVLLKG
+53 VLGVLAMLKVLLSG

-80 NEKFKEF
+80 NEKYKEF
-87 KKFEEFGFKVGKHP
+87 KVFEKYGYKVGKHP
-101 RSSDISVMV
+101 NSSDISVMV

-115 ALTRFSLNTLNE
+115 ALTRFSLNTLHE
-127 IDLLIID
+127 IDLVIID

-157 QNKQIRII
+157 QNKGIRII

-203 EFDTKD
+203 EFGTKD
-209 KNNIVFKLL
+209 KNNIVFKIL
-218 NDSLEDSSQML
+218 NDTLNDSSQML

-242 TNMAKKIGRYIPDA
+242 QNMAKKIARYVPDGK
-256 QREIFNTIAEEILE
+256 REIFKNIAEEILE
-270 VPKRRNS
+270 VPKRRNT
-277 LPTEVCK
+277 LPTEVCYK
-284 RLADCIKSG
+284 LAECIENG
-293 IAFHHAGLFDKQ
+293 IAFHHAGLFDRQ
-305 KEIIEEEFIK
+305 KEIIEEEFVK

-331 NLPSKR
+331 NLPSKN

-367 RPGFDDEGY
+367 RPGFDTEGH
-376 SYLLAKTYD
+376 SYLIAKTYE
-385 EAFSLDEYY
+385 EAFNLDEFY

-406 IDNEDAVLKQI
+406 IDNDDAVLKQI

-426 KDLDDLIEF
+426 KDIDELIEF

-446 HTYNTMSFGFSDES
+446 HTYNTMSYGFSDES
-460 IKYEVQSALEYLM
+460 IKYEISSALEYLIQ
-473 HNGLIRVSPS
+473 NGIIRLSPS
-483 GLQTTPLGTLVSRS
+483 GLQTTPFGTLISKN
-497 NYSVK
+497 NYAVK
-502 TAVKLKDYSMTL
+502 TAVKLKDYSNMMG
-514 QDRFN
+514 DEFN
-519 PATLI
+519 IGSLI
-524 YEISKT
+524 YEISRT
-530 KDMPKINTKFKANK
+530 HDMPKINTKFKANK
-544 ENIIEVLSNKGVY
+544 DNIKEVLSKHDVY
-557 VSFVQNSESTAASL
+557 VSFVQNNEATAASL
-571 LEWINERREYE
+571 IEWINEHKEYE

-609 DICDTLGNYKFLN
+609 DICEVLGNYRYLN
-622 EIDVLSKRLYYG
+622 EIDKLSSRLYYG
-634 VKEELIPLVVGIK
+634 VKEDLIPLVIGIK
-647 RLGRQRARL
+647 RLGRQRARS
-656 LVNAF
+656 LVDVFGSNLSNASA
-661 GKNLQYAGIEELQ
+661 QELMKID
-674 HVEGIG
+674 GIG
-680 EKTASSIVD
+680 ETTANNIIE
-689 FYKNKEGT
+689 FYNKK
-697 DNEFNPRRY
+697 YQ

>member
-1 MSEIDSNIQ
+1 
-10 EIMKKCYPYIEE
+10 MKKCYPYIEE

-34 YIDKNDNYIIS
+34 YIETNDNFIIS

-53 VLGVLAALKVLLKG
+53 VLGVLAALKVLLQG

-87 KKFEEFGFKVGKHP
+87 KVFEEFGFKVGKHP
-101 RSSDISVMV
+101 SASDISVMV

-115 ALTRFSLNTLNE
+115 ALTRFSRNTLNE
-127 IDLLIID
+127 IDLVIID

-157 QNKQIRII
+157 QNKGIRII

-203 EFDTKD
+203 EFGTKD
-209 KNNIVFKLL
+209 KNNLVFKIL
-218 NDSLEDSSQML
+218 NDTLNDSSQML

-242 TNMAKKIGRYIPDA
+242 QNMAKKIERYIPDGK
-256 QREIFNTIAEEILE
+256 REIFKDIAEDILE
-270 VPKRRNS
+270 VPKRNNS
-277 LPTEVCK
+277 QPTEVCYK
-284 RLADCIKSG
+284 LADCIKNG

-305 KEIIEEEFIK
+305 KEIIEEEFVK

-331 NLPSKR
+331 NLPSKN

-367 RPGFDDEGY
+367 RPGFDTEGY

-385 EAFSLDEYY
+385 EAFSLDDFY

-426 KDLDDLIEF
+426 KDIEELIDF

-446 HTYNTMSFGFSDES
+446 HTYNTMSFEFSDES
-460 IKYEVQSALEYLM
+460 IKYEISSALEYLIQ
-473 HNGLIRVSPS
+473 NGILRVTPS
-483 GLQTTPLGTLVSRS
+483 GLQPTPFGTLISRN
-497 NYSVK
+497 NYAVK
-502 TAVKLKDYSMTL
+502 TAVKLKDYSTMMGNE
-514 QDRFN
+514 FN
-519 PATLI
+519 VGSLI

-530 KDMPKINTKFKANK
+530 PDMPKINTKFKANK
-544 ENIIEVLSNKGVY
+544 ENIKEVLSSQGVF
-557 VSFVQNSESTAASL
+557 VSFIQNNESTAASL
-571 LEWINERREYE
+571 LEWINEKREFE

-595 RASYEASNLVKYFY
+595 RASYEAANLVKYFY
-609 DICDTLGNYKFLN
+609 NICEVLGNYKFLN
-622 EIDVLSKRLYYG
+622 EIDKLSSRLYYG
-634 VKEELIPLVVGIK
+634 VKEELLPLVIGIK
-647 RLGRQRARL
+647 RLGRQRARAL
-656 LVNAF
+656 IDVF
-661 GKNLQYAGIEELQ
+661 GSNLSYATADELTKID
-674 HVEGIG
+674 GIG
-680 EKTASSIVD
+680 EKTAANIVE
-689 FYKNKEGT
+689 FYKNKE
-697 DNEFNPRRY
+697 

>member
-1 MSEIDSNIQ
+1 
-10 EIMKKCYPYIEE
+10 MKECYPYIEE
-22 YNPAQQAVIDSG
+22 YNPAQQAVINSD
-34 YIDKNDNYIIS
+34 YIERKDNFIIS

-53 VLGVLAALKVLLKG
+53 VLGVLAMLKNLLAG

-80 NEKFKEF
+80 NEKVKEF
-87 KKFEEFGFKVGKHP
+87 KVFEKYGFKVGKHP

-115 ALTRFSLNTLNE
+115 VLTRFSLNTLHE
-127 IDLLIID
+127 IDLVIID

-157 QNKQIRII
+157 QNKGMRII

-203 EFDTKD
+203 EYGTKD
-209 KNNIVFKLL
+209 KNNLVFKIL
-218 NDSLEDSSQML
+218 NDSLNDSSQML

-242 TNMAKKIGRYIPDA
+242 QNMAKKIGRYIPDGK
-256 QREIFNTIAEEILE
+256 REIFKDIAEEILE
-270 VPKRRNS
+270 VPRRRNTN
-277 LPTEVCK
+277 PTEVCYK
-284 RLADCIKSG
+284 LAECIEHG
-293 IAFHHAGLFDKQ
+293 IAFHHAGLFDRQ

-331 NLPSKR
+331 NLPSKN

-342 YNRWTDQGQT
+342 YNRWTDQGQV

-367 RPGFDDEGY
+367 RPGFDSEGY
-376 SYLLAKTYD
+376 SYLIAKTYD
-385 EAFSLDEYY
+385 EAFNLEEFY

-406 IDNEDAVLKQI
+406 IDNDDAVLKQI

-426 KDLDDLIEF
+426 KDMDELIEF

-460 IKYEVQSALEYLM
+460 IKYEISSALEYLIQ
-473 HNGLIRVSPS
+473 NGIIRLSPS
-483 GLQTTPLGTLVSRS
+483 GLQTTPFGTLISKN

-502 TAVKLKDYSMTL
+502 TAVKLKDYSNMMG
-514 QDRFN
+514 DEFN
-519 PATLI
+519 IGSLI
-524 YEISKT
+524 YEISRT
-530 KDMPKINTKFKANK
+530 HDMPKINTKFKANK
-544 ENIIEVLSNKGVY
+544 DNIKEVLSRHDVY
-557 VSFVQNSESTAASL
+557 VSFVQNSEATAASL
-571 LEWINERREYE
+571 IEWINEHKEFE

-609 DICDTLGNYKFLN
+609 EICEVMGNYKFLN
-622 EIDVLSKRLYYG
+622 EIDKLSSRLYYG

-647 RLGRQRARL
+647 RLGRQRARN

-661 GKNLQYAGIEELQ
+661 GTDLSRVNVNELMKID
-674 HVEGIG
+674 GIG
-680 EKTASSIVD
+680 ETTANNIRD
-689 FYKNKEGT
+689 FYNKK
-697 DNEFNPRRY
+697 F